1 MAFAGIHV
9 SASQVSTVGGAGP
22 LPGNVIFGKTLAAS
36 GGLGQIPPSQ
46 SGNALLRAEVT
57 VDGFVAISEIDAAT
71 ALTKS
76 ADVNGMRRLV
86 RPGAPY
92 DFYVPPGAFIAWT
105 TA

>member
-9 SASQVSTVGGAGP
+9 SASQVVAVGGTGP
-22 LPGNVIFGKTLAAS
+22 LPGDIIFGKTLAAS
-36 GGLGQIPPSQ
+36 GGLGQVPISQ
-46 SGNALLRAEVT
+46 AGYALLRAEVT
-57 VDGFVAISEIDAAT
+57 VDGFIAISDIDAAT

-76 ADVNGMRRLV
+76 ADVNGKRRLV

-92 DFYVPPGAFIAWT
+92 DFYVPPGVFVAWT